1 MKTRISRAESTT
13 KKIGDDF
20 PSWTDNDPTSIF
32 ELTPEQQKFLGV
44 KTSRVSNT
52 DLVKLMS
59 KFIVDDH
66 SYANICRIME
76 DIANKKLTLQ
86 IEGDRSFTDGKTITV
101 PEELTFSSK
110 SISDEKLHYT
120 LLEHELAHIIF
131 ESDMRNFDAFNKWFY
146 EYSQEYVKDYVKKN
160 NLDDKF
166 IDLFNGV
173 EWESILHAVLNIVED
188 HRIEHNWGKIY
199 PGSRYRFNDV
209 TKGLADQV
217 SIEELEQMVQSEHL
231 SNTLLIS
238 RIFKNEIIN
247 KNTKSKVLDTNKD
260 LRFCAEQLG
269 AVENKSAITTLIES
283 KNIVKQWMP
292 KFMKQLKNLKEQKEP
307 TPTPLDG
314 ECTNSIKG
322 NCPTNSHIK
331 SKKLSKKQEIALI
344 EDSKG
349 GKEYL
354 EKAGEKTQKRIEEK
368 IKEII
373 EPEYYEGAKTG
384 SVKVIGKIVEQD
396 VFNSWRAGDNRK
408 IDEHDVQKLRR
419 FFATVR
425 AKNKI
430 DLDEE
435 GDSIDPEAFIQ
446 FKANPNMNEIFINED
461 ISQGLDI
468 SLLID
473 ISGSMSYSQRLDMA
487 TKYAKTLH
495 RALASL
501 DNVKLRTW
509 AFSGN
514 RRNERLTPVVEIPYD
529 RLDNIQ
535 PEQHNIFTHTW
546 NGIAHVANKMRGST
560 GKKLMIV
567 LTDGMPEAGTDKI
580 NKIQATK
587 EAVEYSFLTGTKVYV
602 IKVGGY
608 DTEMMKNIFGPQ
620 TNWTEVSNMEDAERH
635 LWSQVIK
642 AVYRTLIQ

>member
-20 PSWTDNDPTSIF
+20 PSWTDNDPTIIF

-44 KTSRVSNT
+44 KTSRVNNT

-59 KFIVDDH
+59 RFIVDDH

-76 DIANKKLTLQ
+76 DIADKKLTLQ
-86 IEGDRSFTDGKTITV
+86 IEGERSFTDGKIINV
-101 PEELTFSSK
+101 PEELTFSAH

-131 ESDMRNFDAFNKWFY
+131 ESDMRNFDAFNKWFD
-146 EYSQEYVKDYVKKN
+146 EYSNKYVEDYVKKN

-173 EWESILHAVLNIVED
+173 DWTTICHAVLNIVED

-199 PGSRYRFNDV
+199 PGSRYRFNDI
-209 TKGLADQV
+209 TKGLADQK
-217 SIEELEQMVQSEHL
+217 STEELEHMVRSEHL

-247 KNTKSKVLDTNKD
+247 KNTKSEVFNKHKD
-260 LRFCAEQLG
+260 LRFCAERLG
-269 AVENKSAITTLIES
+269 AVENKSAVATLIES
-283 KNIVKQWMP
+283 RNIIKQWMP
-292 KFMKQLKNLKEQKEP
+292 KFMKQLKDIIQEQEP
-307 TPTPLDG
+307 TTTPLQG
-314 ECTNSIKG
+314 ECRNGIKG
-322 NCPTNSHIK
+322 KCHTNVNIK
-331 SKKLSKKQEIALI
+331 GKKLSKKQEMALI
-344 EDSKG
+344 EDSKAG
-349 GKEYL
+349 EEYL
-354 EKAGEKTQKRIEEK
+354 EKAGEKSQKRIEEK

-384 SVKVIGKIVEQD
+384 SVKVIGKIIEQD
-396 VFNSWRAGDNRK
+396 VFNSWRAGDNRN

-461 ISQGLDI
+461 IAQGLDI
-468 SLLID
+468 SLVID
-473 ISGSMSYSQRLDMA
+473 ISGSMSYSGRLDMA

-514 RRNERLTPVVEIPYD
+514 RKNERLTPVVEIPYN

-580 NKIQATK
+580 NKIAATK
-587 EAVEYSFLTGTKVYV
+587 ESVDYSFLTGTKVYV

-608 DTEMMKNIFGPQ
+608 ETEMMKEIFGPQ
-620 TNWTEVSNMEDAERH
+620 TNWTEVNNMEDAERH
-635 LWSQVIK
+635 LWSQVVK
-642 AVYRTLIQ
+642 AVYRTLVQ